1 MIHTGDDLVERPGRV
16 WVFVGGALLAA
27 IAGYVNV
34 VMLGFFAVPVS
45 HMTGAVSRLSIDLA
59 EQDLIDLTLI
69 AGIVAGFMLGA
80 LVSGMVVGA
89 TTLRAGR
96 RYGVV
101 LMVQGVMLALATWM
115 ALESIALAVP
125 VAAFVCGLQNAMA
138 SSYRGLVLRTT
149 HVTGVVT
156 DIGVLIG
163 QRLRQKQIRIWKLWL
178 LLTLLLAFF
187 SGGFSGALL
196 FHALG
201 MMALALP
208 ASVCLLVG
216 AVYVWIQHQRHHTAG
231 L

>member
-16 WVFVGGALLAA
+16 WVFAAGALLAA

-59 EQDLIDLTLI
+59 VQDLVDLALI

-89 TTLRAGR
+89 STLRAGR

-101 LMVQGVMLALATWM
+101 LMVQGVMLALATVM
-115 ALESIALAVP
+115 ALENIALAVP
-125 VAAFVCGLQNAMA
+125 VAAFVLGLQNAMA

-187 SGGFSGALL
+187 FGGFFGALL
-196 FHALG
+196 FHAFG

-208 ASVCLLVG
+208 ASLCLLVG
-216 AVYVWIQHQRHHTAG
+216 AVYVWIQHRHHHTAG